1 MADTE
6 FNEEWVSMRHP
17 DIEQAQLCSPRAVKH
32 WEKRGWTVSGTK
44 PANKPAEKPADK
56 PAGEPVDEPAGEPV
70 DELAESSTK
79 EV

>member
-56 PAGEPVDEPAGEPV
+56 PAGEPVDE
-70 DELAESSTK
+70 LAESSTK